1 MSEVSDSQWNQFWTA
16 LGLGPKDTSAN
27 LTLSRFGNFAANFE
41 KLPPPLQDEYLIP
54 LYGII
59 VSSIVGWSIPS
70 IIGGIKEKETRKK
83 IIFNTQEN

>member
-41 KLPPPLQDEYLIP
+41 KLPPPLQDEYIIP

-59 VSSIVGWSIPS
+59 VSSGKRDK
-70 IIGGIKEKETRKK
+70 KENYIQYTRKL
-83 IIFNTQEN
+83 INCMMMED